1 MLKLSESI
9 AQFKSYMTASG
20 RSSHSID
27 SYQRELHRLQKFLPQ
42 DYPVEQVLANQLDNF
57 LNSDLSQLRFGG
69 GKRKPGSIANT
80 KAALNSFFKWL
91 QGARHIEH
99 NPAITT
105 HIVKQRNL
113 PTYLSPEEEKS
124 LLKTIKEIRGW
135 QAERDFAAISILLY
149 TGVRLSELTGINVA
163 DVDLNENKIKLKR
176 TKGGQPETKHINSK
190 LKKVIKPFLERRK
203 EVETECPA
211 LFLSQWRRRLSDRQ
225 FALRLEMWASRAGIA
240 KKVTPHTLRHTF
252 ATNLYAKTKNLLAV
266 QKALGHEYITTTQ
279 IYTHIQDEELHSAL
293 ETL

>member
-1 MLKLSESI
+1 MTI
-9 AQFKSYMTASG
+9 TQAITQFAAHRTAAGNSPKT
-20 RSSHSID
+20 ID

-42 DYPVEQVLANQLDNF
+42 DYPVEKILANQLDNF
-57 LNSDLSQLRFGG
+57 LNSDLSQMRFGG

-91 QGARHIEH
+91 QSARHIEH

-105 HIVKQRNL
+105 RIIKQRNL
-113 PTYLSPEEEKS
+113 PTYLSPEEEKE
-124 LLKTIKEIRGW
+124 LLKALRETRGW
-135 QAERDFAAISILLY
+135 RAERDFTAISILLN
-149 TGVRLSELTGINVA
+149 TGIRLSELTGIDVA
-163 DVDLNENKIKLKR
+163 DVDLNENRIQLKR
-176 TKGGQPETKHINSK
+176 TKGGQPAFKHINAK
-190 LKKVIKPFLERRK
+190 LKKVLHCYLNQWLQF
-203 EVETECPA
+203 ETECPA
-211 LFLSQWRRRLSDRQ
+211 LFLSQWGRRLSDRQ
-225 FALRLEMWASRAGIA
+225 FALRLEMWASKAGIA
-240 KKVTPHTLRHTF
+240 KKVTPHILRHTF